1 LIFFATNESRE
12 LFKQSWII
20 DELEGVGKWID
31 KFKKWDDG

>member
-1 LIFFATNESRE
+1 MYE
-12 LFKQSWII
+12 FKRSWII